1 MTAAE
6 ATPTKFIANAL
17 ELFLVASAALLLAH
31 YVAVFLDDKGS
42 LKISAYQK
50 PVATDMQQF
59 SQSYDFKNMFFPEL
73 TVAEETTLKVRAA
86 ESTLDIKLFGL
97 RSDGNGMGSVIYK
110 IGGQE
115 QQNVRVGE
123 QMADK
128 IKLLAVYNDRIEINN
143 NGSFETVSFG
153 KVSSRLRGFLDTTS
167 APQQNETLVK
177 TDETQPPFLT
187 TSYFK
192 PVKNEN
198 GAMVGFILQAEYA
211 AMLSGTAFMPDDV
224 IMEINGERVHNY
236 ENLSEALEKIRFG
249 HQVDMMIE
257 RNGNKQSLTFTVPLS
272 ATATR

>member
-6 ATPTKFIANAL
+6 VTPTKFIVNAL
-17 ELFLVASAALLLAH
+17 ELVLVVSAAFLLAH
-31 YVAVFLDDKGS
+31 YVALFLDDKGS
-42 LKISAYQK
+42 FKISAYQK
-50 PVATDMQQF
+50 PVSDIQQF
-59 SQSYDFKNMFFPEL
+59 PQSYDFKNMFFPEL
-73 TVAEETTLKVRAA
+73 TVAEDTTVKVRAA

-236 ENLSEALEKIRFG
+236 ENLSESLEKIRFG
-249 HQVDMMIE
+249 QQVDMMIE

>member
-1 MTAAE
+1 
-6 ATPTKFIANAL
+6 
-17 ELFLVASAALLLAH
+17 
-31 YVAVFLDDKGS
+31 
-42 LKISAYQK
+42 
-50 PVATDMQQF
+50 
-59 SQSYDFKNMFFPEL
+59 MFFPEL

-249 HQVDMMIE
+249 QQVDMMIE